1 VTGCSFGSPRGWCLA
16 FAVSLTT
23 ALVSCGGQAQ
33 ETRTVTV
40 ERQVATK
47 PVERPRPVKQ
57 QSSQKRPPTRP
68 APLWVPCDPN
78 VEALAETTTCPFA
91 QNTFWSYWTAK
102 RADSFDVWS
111 PASQSSFTMS
121 CSSDGMQVVCAA
133 ADGGKVRFP
142 DSAVA
147 AYSQDQ
153 ADAYA
158 ADHDLGPDPYEGLPH
173 SEPPPSAPEPVPV
186 PEEDDHEYYEPPPVP
201 EEDPPAYEYHEPAP
215 ERGENIPNYE
225 NGRGYRV
232 QCEDGTYS
240 RSGGIQGACSWHGG
254 VAD

>member
-1 VTGCSFGSPRGWCLA
+1 
-16 FAVSLTT
+16 LTA
-23 ALVSCGGQAQ
+23 ALVSCSEQSQ

-47 PVERPRPVKQ
+47 SVERPRPVKQ
-57 QSSQKRPPTRP
+57 EGLQKQSTTRP
-68 APLWVPCDPN
+68 APLWVQCDPN
-78 VEALAETTTCPFA
+78 IEALAETTTCPFA
-91 QNTFWSYWTAK
+91 QNAFWTYWTAH

-111 PASQSSFTMS
+111 PASQSSFTTG
-121 CSSDGMQVVCAA
+121 CSSDGVQVVCTA

-142 DSAVA
+142 DSAVD

-173 SEPPPSAPEPVPV
+173 GEPPPSAPEPVPL
-186 PEEDDHEYYEPPPVP
+186 PDEDAPG
-201 EEDPPAYEYHEPAP
+201 YEYHEPAP
-215 ERGENIPNYE
+215 EPGENIPNYE

-240 RSGGIQGACSWHGG
+240 QSGGIQGACLWHGG